1 MNTNQHAPQLLVLN
15 NSAHSHAKIQD
26 ELQNIPMKVR
36 HQLPGASGLYA
47 SLVSGIESGTFDWER
62 PHVPR

>member
-1 MNTNQHAPQLLVLN
+1 
-15 NSAHSHAKIQD
+15 
-26 ELQNIPMKVR
+26 MKVR